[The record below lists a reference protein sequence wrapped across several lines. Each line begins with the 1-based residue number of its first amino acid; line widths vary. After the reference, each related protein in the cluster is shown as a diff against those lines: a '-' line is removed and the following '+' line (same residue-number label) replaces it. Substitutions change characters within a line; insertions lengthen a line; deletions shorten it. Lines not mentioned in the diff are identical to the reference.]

1 MRLLQSGIGLL
12 LAAVWIAPLCAQEPT
27 GTIRGRITDQ
37 SSQLPLRGATVRV
50 GTRIAETRADGGY
63 LLADIPAGTDTLRVS
78 MIGYTPIAQAVN
90 PDEQALRMLAQ
101 HVQNTDQGIDMP
113 PLPPPLAETLEG
125 PKAQQPTPT
134 PQNNQ
139 PTLGPPLGQA
149 PPRP

>member
-1 MRLLQSGIGLL
+1 RPIR
-12 LAAVWIAPLCAQEPT
+12 AAGGNVDSAMASVDNGVANTANGFNAVPNTTLNMNSP
-27 GTIRGRITDQ
+27 GYIRPHVEGQ
-37 SSQLPLRGATVRV
+37 QP
-50 GTRIAETRADGGY
+50 
-63 LLADIPAGTDTLRVS
+63 
-78 MIGYTPIAQAVN
+78 PIAQAVN

-139 PTLGPPLGQA
+139 PLGPPLGQA